1 MGDVYDL
8 VNTAKTKFSASRVVL
23 SGVLRREDV
32 SWRRSGAVNDRL
44 EWIANTPGVY
54 SDSKESLLLLNTAKT
69 KFSASR
75 VVLSGVAEGRLVMAV
90 HWSS

>member
-1 MGDVYDL
+1 MK
-8 VNTAKTKFSASRVVL
+8 KTHRMTIETGNEQILKD
-23 SGVLRREDV
+23 RRGRQWQTTPGLKNCLGNPDT
-32 SWRRSGAVNDRL
+32 G
-44 EWIANTPGVY
+44 TPGVY